1 MGDPTTVPVPQQAPQ
16 VPVELLITQS
26 VATTI
31 GVLIALAVAVLTY
44 VKMRQDRKRDDE
56 RAREDRD
63 RYETQLATLQRAE
76 RDRIEAQARRIVPT
90 VFPAEMFGPNV
101 WTVRVVNSSS
111 APITELGVQVV
122 AFDADGKEVENGL
135 TKSSAVGLDQA
146 IERMVRPIIRSA
158 MNAGMGSIQ
167 MSGPG
172 LSGPIAA
179 AMGARADQAANAAAP
194 QMSARVR
201 EAVTGSMVS
210 VWPRTLIPEQPA
222 IMTFEAAAGVVD
234 LGVLIQF
241 TDEAGYRWMR
251 TDETMPQQI
260 HDDTPPAENGSDE
273 PSVAARRWWKF
284 WA

>member
-90 VFPAEMFGPNV
+90 TFPAEMFGPNV

-201 EAVTGSMVS
+201 EALTGSMVS